1 MRIMSHV
8 RVYPDDV
15 GPARPS
21 RRAVTV
27 SAVLGA
33 VLVAA
38 GTDVATA
45 RTAAAGVRPRLPA
58 PTGPHPVGLTTWYLV
73 DGSRRDPWDDTIP
86 VRELMATVF
95 YPARDVH
102 RHPPAP
108 QLGPAAAAV
117 FGALA
122 PYQHPGL
129 PATGVDWAATMTH
142 AHPGAPAAPARR
154 PVLLHS
160 PGGGDPRGL
169 GTGLAQDLASH
180 GFVVVSVDH
189 PGDALVVEF
198 PGTTDYRRDVVRATA
213 FREDPR
219 SNPATF
225 VTMVGTRVADLRY
238 VLDQVEVLAAG
249 GNPDA
254 AGRALPT
261 GLARAVDPRR
271 VGVYGH
277 SAGGTAA
284 AQTTY
289 DDRGVGAAI
298 DLEGYLDHPG
308 DRPGEPGP
316 LFPVAEYGVDRPLF
330 LWGTERFP
338 DRTGMLRSWQAM
350 LAHPGG
356 STRVRELPDAAHWAF
371 TDFAAFAPQLQAAG
385 LMTAAARTDLVG
397 PIEPARSVPMVRTCV
412 REFFAGH
419 LGA

>member
-1 MRIMSHV
+1 ML
-8 RVYPDDV
+8 
-15 GPARPS
+15 
-21 RRAVTV
+21 V
-27 SAVLGA
+27 SSGID
-33 VLVAA
+33 VAA
-38 GTDVATA
+38 A
-45 RTAAAGVRPRLPA
+45 RTASADVRLRLPA

-73 DGSRRDPWDDTIP
+73 DRSRCDPWDDTIP

-95 YPARDVH
+95 YPARSVR

-108 QLGPAAAAV
+108 QLGAATAAV

-129 PATGVDWAATMTH
+129 PPAGVDWAATMTH
-142 AHPGAPAAPARR
+142 AHQGAPASPARS
-154 PVLLHS
+154 PVLLYS
-160 PGGGDPRGL
+160 PGGGDPRGF
-169 GTGLAQDLASH
+169 GAGLAQDLASH
-180 GFVVVSVDH
+180 GFVVVTVDH

-198 PGTTDYRRDVVRATA
+198 PGTTEYRADVVRTTA

-225 VTMVGTRVADLRY
+225 DTMIGTRIADLRY
-238 VLDQVEVLAAG
+238 VLDQMEVLAEG

-261 GLARAVDPRR
+261 GLARTVDPRR
-271 VGVYGH
+271 IGVYGH
-277 SAGGTAA
+277 SAGGTTA

-289 DDRGVGAAI
+289 DDRRVNAAI

-308 DRPGEPGP
+308 EPPGEPGP
-316 LFPVAEYGVDRPLF
+316 FFPVAEYGVNRPLL
-330 LWGTERFP
+330 LWGTDGFP
-338 DRTGMLRSWQAM
+338 DRAGMERSWQAM

-356 STRVRELPDAAHWAF
+356 WTRRRELRDAAHWAF

-385 LMTAAARTDLVG
+385 LMTADARTALVG
-397 PIEPARSVPMVRTCV
+397 GIEPARAVPIVRTGV
-412 REFFAGH
+412 REFFARH

>member
-1 MRIMSHV
+1 MSHV
-8 RVYPDDV
+8 HVYPDAP

-33 VLVAA
+33 FLVASGA
-38 GTDVATA
+38 DVAAA
-45 RTAAAGVRPRLPA
+45 RTASADILLRLPA

-73 DGSRRDPWDDTIP
+73 DRSRRDPWDGTIP
-86 VRELMATVF
+86 VRELVATVF
-95 YPARDVH
+95 YPARGVR

-108 QLGPAAAAV
+108 QLAPVAAAV

-129 PATGVDWAATMTH
+129 PVAGVDWAATMTH
-142 AHPGAPAAPARR
+142 AHQDAPAAPARR

-160 PGGGDPRGL
+160 PGGGDPRGF
-169 GTGLAQDLASH
+169 GAGLAQDLASH
-180 GFVVVSVDH
+180 GFVVVTVDH

-198 PGTTDYRRDVVRATA
+198 PGTTEYRGDVVRTTA

-225 VTMVGTRVADLRY
+225 DTMISTRIADLRF
-238 VLDQVEVLAAG
+238 VLDQVEVLAGG

-254 AGRALPT
+254 TGRVLPT

-277 SAGGTAA
+277 SAGGTAV
-284 AQTTY
+284 AQATY
-289 DDRGVGAAI
+289 DDRRMDAAI

-308 DRPGEPGP
+308 ERPGEPGR
-316 LFPVAEYGVDRPLF
+316 LFPVAEYGVNRPLL
-330 LWGTERFP
+330 LWGTDGFP
-338 DRTGMLRSWQAM
+338 DRAGMERSWQPM

-356 STRVRELPDAAHWAF
+356 WTRRRELRDAAHWAF

-385 LMTAAARTDLVG
+385 LMTADARTALVG
-397 PIEPARSVPMVRTCV
+397 AIEPTRSVPTVRTGV
-412 REFFAGH
+412 REFFACH
-419 LGA
+419 LGT

>member
-1 MRIMSHV
+1 MSHV
-8 RVYPDDV
+8 RVNPDHR

-33 VLVAA
+33 VLAA
-38 GTDVATA
+38 SGTDVATA
-45 RTAAAGVRPRLPA
+45 GPASAGVRLRLPA
-58 PTGPHPVGLTTWYLV
+58 PTGPHPVGHTTWYLV
-73 DGSRRDPWDDTIP
+73 DRSRRDPWDGTVP

-95 YPARDVH
+95 YPARSVR

-108 QLGPAAAAV
+108 QLSPATAAV
-117 FGALA
+117 FGALG

-129 PATGVDWAATMTH
+129 PPAGVDWAATMTH
-142 AHPGAPAAPARR
+142 AHRDAPAVPVRR
-154 PVLLHS
+154 PVLLYS
-160 PGGGDPRGL
+160 PGGGDPRGF
-169 GTGLAQDLASH
+169 GAGLAQDLASH
-180 GFVVVSVDH
+180 GFVVVTVDH

-198 PGTTDYRRDVVRATA
+198 PGTTDFRGDVIRTTA

-225 VTMVGTRVADLRY
+225 ATMIATRIADLRF

-254 AGRALPT
+254 GGRALPP
-261 GLARAVDPRR
+261 GLARAVDQRR
-271 VGVYGH
+271 IGVYGH
-277 SAGGTAA
+277 SAGGTTA
-284 AQTTY
+284 AQTAY
-289 DDRGVGAAI
+289 DDRRAGAAI

-308 DRPGEPGP
+308 EQPGEPGP
-316 LFPVAEYGVDRPLF
+316 LFPVAEYGVNRPLL
-330 LWGTERFP
+330 LWGTDGFP
-338 DRTGMLRSWQAM
+338 DRAGMERAWRVV

-356 STRVRELPDAAHWAF
+356 WTTRRELHDAAHWAF
-371 TDFAAFAPQLQAAG
+371 TDFAAFAPQLQQAG

-397 PIEPARSVPMVRTCV
+397 AIEPARSVPAVRTGV
-412 REFFAGH
+412 REFFVRH